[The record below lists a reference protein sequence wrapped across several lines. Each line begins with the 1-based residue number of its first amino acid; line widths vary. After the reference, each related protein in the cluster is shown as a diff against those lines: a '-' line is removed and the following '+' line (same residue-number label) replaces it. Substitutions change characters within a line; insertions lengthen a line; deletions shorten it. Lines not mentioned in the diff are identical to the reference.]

1 MTVFVLTQ
9 EWQYEGEAVLGVYAS
24 LEDAQ
29 AAARTYDTG
38 SDFLQVYQIQLG
50 SAADLGRAA
59 VWDNGEE

>member
-1 MTVFVLTQ
+1 MTVFVLCQ

-29 AAARTYDTG
+29 TAARAYDTG
-38 SDFLQVYQIQLG
+38 PDFLQVYEVQVGATAQLG
-50 SAADLGRAA
+50 LVP

>member
-29 AAARTYDTG
+29 ATARAYDTG
-38 SDFLQVYQIQLG
+38 SDFLQVYAIAVG

>member
-29 AAARTYDTG
+29 AAARAYDTG
-38 SDFLQVYQIQLG
+38 SDFLQV
-50 SAADLGRAA
+50 SASWLMIF
-59 VWDNGEE
+59 